1 MEIWFNKPDL
11 DRLNHPP
18 IQHMGTWLEIA
29 FTQVEDEAL
38 YAKMPVNEKTRQP
51 MGILHGGASVVLA
64 ETIGSVASYF
74 VINPAT
80 HVAVGMEINANH
92 LRPVR
97 AGFVHAVCRPIHLGK
112 SSHVWD
118 IRLTDDQDKAICI
131 SRLTVAIVE
140 KGKIS

>member
-18 IQHMGTWLEIA
+18 IQHMGTWLEIT

-74 VINPAT
+74 VIKPAT